1 RLSVRV
7 AAARIVIEMLAA
19 VPSPCR
25 HVDAAAK
32 GDAIVDHD
40 DFLVMR
46 RGKRMGAIQ
55 LEGNALVPFPAED
68 GEKSGAAE
76 QRLDGARIPAQQSDL
91 KVWRAVGEPEN
102 EIAEFLRPLAC
113 VITETDAGIE
123 IPSDQIDA
131 VPRLQHGLARH
142 DEIIS
147 RIDNERKALRRLRPP
162 VVYLALQKC
171 RCHERLRFI
180 LLSMQQLSCRLI
192 RRCQDGERASPP
204 YDGRRPQREAIFAQ
218 MPDADRKRVWCQ
230 GAGRALRLRPP
241 PARP

>member
-1 RLSVRV
+1 HFRAGSRDGETDILERRDKIIRPAVMLAPGWRQLFARRDRPALAGKIAHRPRRRAVEGAGRIMPGLIRLSVRV

-147 RIDNERKALRRLRPP
+147 RIDN
-162 VVYLALQKC
+162 
-171 RCHERLRFI
+171 
-180 LLSMQQLSCRLI
+180 
-192 RRCQDGERASPP
+192 
-204 YDGRRPQREAIFAQ
+204 
-218 MPDADRKRVWCQ
+218 
-230 GAGRALRLRPP
+230 
-241 PARP
+241 